1 MAKLPQ
7 RETIGQTVCL
17 HKHCNAVA
25 TVKRDAGGY
34 LFLVCPECRTVNNR
48 SASYQQALLNGMMAY
63 KASQE
68 KPADP
73 PAIETPPIE
82 QPPVKSGGLLGG
94 LAIFS

>member
-1 MAKLPQ
+1 MAKLPP
-7 RETIGQTVCL
+7 RETIGQTVCP
-17 HKHCNAVA
+17 HRHCEAVA
-25 TVKRDAGGY
+25 TVKKDAGGF
-34 LFLVCPECRTVNNR
+34 LFLSCPECGTVNNR
-48 SASYQQALLNGMMAY
+48 RENYQRALTNGMAAY

-68 KPADP
+68 NQAEP